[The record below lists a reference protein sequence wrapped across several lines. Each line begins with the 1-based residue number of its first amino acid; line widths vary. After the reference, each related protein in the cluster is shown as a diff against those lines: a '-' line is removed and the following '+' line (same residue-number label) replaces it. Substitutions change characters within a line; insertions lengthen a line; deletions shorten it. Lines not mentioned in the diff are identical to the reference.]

1 MSFPDTG
8 TLPSMSL
15 TTGHGPLA
23 RDAADRN
30 FVIDGPKHSI
40 HFEPHPRRVRA
51 ELDGRTVLD
60 TRDGFLLHET
70 GIRPVLYIPIGD
82 VDQALL
88 ERTDHVTHCPFKGDA
103 SYWSVRVGERVAENA
118 VWGYETPT
126 DTAPWL
132 KGYVALYWDRM
143 DRWLEEDE
151 EVHGQLRDPYH
162 RVDVRRS
169 SRPVEIG
176 LRDGGQLVARDENPL
191 LLFETGIVTRAYLP
205 PALLT
210 LEPSQKRTICP
221 YKGTATYWSVRAGD
235 ELLADAAWSYD
246 DPLPG
251 MEPIA
256 GLVCV
261 DHEQLEVRIA

>member
-1 MSFPDTG
+1 
-8 TLPSMSL
+8 MSL
-15 TTGHGPLA
+15 TIGHGPLA
-23 RDAADRN
+23 RDAAPRN

-40 HFEPHPRRVRA
+40 HFEPHGRRVRA

-70 GIRPVLYIPIGD
+70 GILPVLYAPIGD

-88 ERTDHVTHCPFKGDA
+88 QRTDHVTHCPFKGDA

-118 VWGYETPT
+118 IWGYEQPLES
-126 DTAPWL
+126 APWL
-132 KGYVALYWDRM
+132 AGAVAFYWDRM

-151 EVHGQLRDPYH
+151 EVFGHLRDPYH
-162 RVDVRRS
+162 RVDARRS
-169 SRPVEIG
+169 SRAVEVRLG
-176 LRDGGQLVARDENPL
+176 AGGELVARDENPL
-191 LLFETGIVTRAYLP
+191 LVFETGLVNRAYLP

-210 LEPSQKRTICP
+210 LEPSEKRTICP
-221 YKGTATYWSVRAGD
+221 YKGTATYWSLRAGD

-251 MEPIA
+251 MEAIA
-256 GLVCV
+256 GLVSV
-261 DHEQLEVRIA
+261 DHERIVVEIA